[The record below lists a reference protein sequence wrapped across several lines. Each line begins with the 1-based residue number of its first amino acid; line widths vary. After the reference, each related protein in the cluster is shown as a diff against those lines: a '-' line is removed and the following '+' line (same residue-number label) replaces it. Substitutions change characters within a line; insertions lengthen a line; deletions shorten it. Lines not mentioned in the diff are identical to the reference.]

1 MRRRIMTHRT
11 SYMRLVGSLTV
22 LILFVAIVVAIV
34 ACAPAFASE
43 TETHDDTFS
52 VGATPKIVVS
62 NDNGQIDVVTG
73 NEGTVNVKA
82 TIRRPDDVEYSVVQ
96 EGDTV
101 RVEAQVSSGWRFG
114 VDSGADI
121 TVTLP
126 ADTNVDLQTS
136 NGGIEV
142 VGLQN
147 SGKLRTSNGMI
158 SLKDVKGEFE
168 VNAMN
173 GAIDFRGE
181 MTAGGMNQLTT
192 FNGSVEVTLLG
203 EPSVK
208 LDATT
213 SNGEITCKLP
223 IVAMESEVN
232 RLVGVVGG
240 GDAGLVIK
248 TLNGSITVQ

>member
-1 MRRRIMTHRT
+1 MRRRIMTDRT
-11 SYMRLVGSLTV
+11 SYMRLLGSLTV
-22 LILFVAIVVAIV
+22 LILFVAIV

-101 RVEAQVSSGWRFG
+101 RVEARVSSGWGWVFG
-114 VDSGADI
+114 TDAPGAEI
-121 TVTLP
+121 TVTVP
-126 ADTNVDLQTS
+126 ADTNVDLRTS

-142 VGLQN
+142 VDIQN
-147 SGKLRTSNGMI
+147 SGKLRTSNGRI
-158 SLKDVKGEFE
+158 SLENVKGEFD
-168 VNAMN
+168 VSTSN

-192 FNGSVEVTLLG
+192 SNGSVEVTLLG

-208 LDATT
+208 LDAAT
-213 SNGEITCKLP
+213 SIGEIICKLP
-223 IVAMESEVN
+223 IVATESGVN

-240 GDAGLVIK
+240 GDAGLVIE
-248 TLNGSITVQ
+248 TSNGSITVQ

>member
-1 MRRRIMTHRT
+1 MTDRT
-11 SYMRLVGSLTV
+11 SYMRLLGFLTV
-22 LILFVAIVVAIV
+22 LILFVAIA
-34 ACAPAFASE
+34 ACTPAFASK
-43 TETHDDTFS
+43 TETRDDTFS
-52 VGATPKIVVS
+52 VGATPKVVVS

-96 EGDTV
+96 EGDTI
-101 RVEAQVSSGWRFG
+101 RVEARVTSVWIFNT
-114 VDSGADI
+114 DSPGAEI
-121 TVTLP
+121 TITLP
-126 ADTNVDLQTS
+126 ADTNVDLRTS

-142 VGLQN
+142 VDIQN
-147 SGKLRTSNGMI
+147 SGKLQTSNGRI
-158 SLKDVKGEFE
+158 SLENVKGEFE
-168 VNAMN
+168 VNTIN

-181 MTAGGMNQLTT
+181 MIGGGMNRLTT
-192 FNGSVEVTLLG
+192 ANGSVEVTLLG

-213 SNGEITCKLP
+213 SNGKIICKLP
-223 IVAMESEVN
+223 IAATESEVN

-248 TLNGSITVQ
+248 TFNGSIKVQ

>member
-1 MRRRIMTHRT
+1 MRRRIMTDRT
-11 SYMRLVGSLTV
+11 SYMRLLGSLPM
-22 LILFVAIVVAIV
+22 LILFVAIVS
-34 ACAPAFASE
+34 CTPAFASE
-43 TETHDDTFS
+43 TETHDNTFS

-101 RVEAQVSSGWRFG
+101 RVEARVSSVRGFG
-114 VDSGADI
+114 TDAGAEI

-126 ADTNVDLQTS
+126 ADTNVDLRTS

-142 VGLQN
+142 VGIQN
-147 SGKLRTSNGMI
+147 SGRLRTANGRI
-158 SLKDVKGEFE
+158 SLENVKGEFE
-168 VNAMN
+168 VSTIN

-181 MTAGGMNQLTT
+181 MTAGGTNQLTT

-208 LDATT
+208 LDAAT
-213 SNGEITCKLP
+213 SNGEIICKLP
-223 IVAMESEVN
+223 IAATESGVN

>member
-1 MRRRIMTHRT
+1 MSNRT
-11 SYMRLVGSLTV
+11 SHMRLLGSLTV
-22 LILFVAIVVAIV
+22 LILFVATV
-34 ACAPAFASE
+34 ACTPAFASE
-43 TETHDDTFS
+43 TETHDDTFN
-52 VGATPKIVVS
+52 VGAAPKIVVS

-73 NEGTVNVKA
+73 NEGTVNVRA
-82 TIRRPDDVEYSVVQ
+82 TIRRPDDAEYDVVQ
-96 EGDTV
+96 EGDTI
-101 RVEAQVSSGWRFG
+101 RVEARVSSGWGFG
-114 VDSGADI
+114 TVAGADI

-126 ADTNVDLQTS
+126 ADTNVDLRTS

-142 VGLQN
+142 EDIQN
-147 SGKLRTSNGMI
+147 SGKLWTANGRI
-158 SLKDVKGEFE
+158 SLENVKGEFE

-181 MTAGGMNQLTT
+181 MTAGGTNQLTT

-208 LDATT
+208 LDAAT
-213 SNGEITCKLP
+213 SNGEIICKLP
-223 IVAMESEVN
+223 IAATESEVN

-248 TLNGSITVQ
+248 TLNGSIKVQ

>member
-1 MRRRIMTHRT
+1 MNDRT
-11 SYMRLVGSLTV
+11 SYMRLLGSLTV
-22 LILFVAIVVAIV
+22 LILFVAIV

-62 NDNGQIDVVTG
+62 NENGQIDVVTG
-73 NEGTVNVKA
+73 NEGTVNVRA

-96 EGDTV
+96 EGDTI
-101 RVEAQVSSGWRFG
+101 RVEAQVSSVGGFG
-114 VDSGADI
+114 IDAGADI

-126 ADTNVDLQTS
+126 ADTNVDLRTS

-142 VGLQN
+142 VDIQN
-147 SGKLRTSNGMI
+147 SGKLWTANGRI
-158 SLKDVKGEFE
+158 SLENEKGEFE

-213 SNGEITCKLP
+213 SNGEIICELP
-223 IVAMESEVN
+223 IVATECGVK

-240 GDAGLVIK
+240 GDAVLVVK
-248 TLNGSITVQ
+248 TSNGSIAVE

>member
-1 MRRRIMTHRT
+1 MTDRT
-11 SYMRLVGSLTV
+11 SYMRLLGFLTV
-22 LILFVAIVVAIV
+22 LILFVATV
-34 ACAPAFASE
+34 ACTPAFASE
-43 TETHDDTFS
+43 TETRDDTFS
-52 VGATPKIVVS
+52 VGAAPKIVVS
-62 NDNGQIDVVTG
+62 SDNGQIDVVTG

-101 RVEAQVSSGWRFG
+101 RVEARVSSGWGFG
-114 VDSGADI
+114 TDAGADI

-126 ADTNVDLQTS
+126 AETNVELRTS
-136 NGGIEV
+136 NGGIGV
-142 VGLQN
+142 VGIQN
-147 SGKLRTSNGMI
+147 SGKLWTSNGRI
-158 SLKDVKGEFE
+158 SLENVKGEFE
-168 VNAMN
+168 VSTIN

-181 MTAGGMNQLTT
+181 MTAGGTNQLTT

-208 LDATT
+208 LDAAT
-213 SNGEITCKLP
+213 SNGAIICKLP
-223 IVAMESEVN
+223 IAATESGVN

>member
-1 MRRRIMTHRT
+1 MTNRT
-11 SYMRLVGSLTV
+11 SYMRLLGSLTV
-22 LILFVAIVVAIV
+22 LLLFVAIV
-34 ACAPAFASE
+34 ACIPTFASE
-43 TETHDDTFS
+43 TETRDDTFS
-52 VGATPKIVVS
+52 VGAAPKIVVS

-101 RVEAQVSSGWRFG
+101 RVEAQVSSGWGWVFG
-114 VDSGADI
+114 TDAPGADI

-126 ADTNVDLQTS
+126 ADTNVDLRTS

-142 VGLQN
+142 VDIQN
-147 SGKLRTSNGMI
+147 SGKLWTANGRI
-158 SLKDVKGEFE
+158 SLENVKGEFE

-181 MTAGGMNQLTT
+181 MTAGGTNQLTT

-208 LDATT
+208 LDAAT
-213 SNGEITCKLP
+213 SNGEIICKLP
-223 IVAMESEVN
+223 IAATESEVN

-248 TLNGSITVQ
+248 TLNGSIKVQ